1 MRKDFGVDL
10 VAVVLDTMGLA
21 ACYENEDRAAQV
33 LKVIAGLSHMSDVT
47 GALAIGV
54 DHFGK
59 DQGAGLRGSSA
70 KRGGV
75 ETVLACLADRDK
87 QGNPKNRRLW
97 FEKIRDGEEG
107 RIIPYRLDVVDLGVD
122 EDGDHDST
130 CVIQW
135 EPNRV
140 QGKPQ
145 QAAKK
150 KQTDVNLDLAIKE
163 VGLPADVEVLRA
175 AFYRH
180 HGGSTHAANTAWHR
194 AINNRLEVGEVA
206 LGKDGRLDSPL

>member
-1 MRKDFGVDL
+1 
-10 VAVVLDTMGLA
+10 
-21 ACYENEDRAAQV
+21 
-33 LKVIAGLSHMSDVT
+33 MSPVHWV
-47 GALAIGV
+47 GV

-75 ETVLACLADRDK
+75 ETVLACLVDRDK
-87 QGNPKNRRLW
+87 QNNPINRRLW

-107 RIIPYRLDVVDLGVD
+107 RIIPYRLRVVDLGVD
-122 EDGDHDST
+122 EDHDPVST

-135 EPNRV
+135 EPGRV
-140 QGKPQ
+140 QPKPR
-145 QAAKK
+145 QAPKK

-163 VGLPADVEVLRA
+163 VGLPADPEKLRA

-180 HGGSTHAANTAWHR
+180 HGGSTHAANTGWNR
-194 AINNRLEVGEVA
+194 AVNNRLD
-206 LGKDGRLDSPL
+206 LDDDGRLDNAKV